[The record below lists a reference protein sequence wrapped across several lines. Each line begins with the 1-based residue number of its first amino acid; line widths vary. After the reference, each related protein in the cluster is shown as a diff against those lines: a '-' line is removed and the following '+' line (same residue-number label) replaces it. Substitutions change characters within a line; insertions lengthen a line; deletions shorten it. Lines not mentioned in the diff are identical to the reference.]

1 MDEKYALRWL
11 DLVVTTILD
20 PAKTNVST
28 IGSQE
33 LENFNSLMKQEISQ
47 SKTLLSEAAFRI
59 FSKRKIKRMV
69 GQYHRSL
76 FLLLETA
83 FERHPQIAAI
93 SEKATSLGTTA
104 IEAINELLDFIE
116 HRFGEYIDL
125 DSWVPTAHLAGIK
138 ESIAERLEK
147 LKPWLDAVAVGT
159 PLAPLVL
166 DAFSTFTDEHHK
178 KRRATFRE
186 VFYKK
191 ELIDQLEKLASSSH
205 KEELSPDRL
214 IQMLVFMNFNSR
226 HFVDYY
232 TSRIAARVRQT
243 QSAAEKMGELLLAHK
258 DFNQL
263 HHQSQLCL
271 HAGYVDV
278 RTAIRRWFEA
288 ELQYLKRQRQWET
301 AATAQTFGN
310 IPNTSTE
317 HTKILCFLSIDQIAL
332 LLRALDS
339 LRIIQ
344 ARSMNSVFQRI
355 APYLSTPRKK
365 DISWESM
372 RSKAYQFE
380 ESDKQRVLTILDSV
394 SRWISELDA
403 Q

>member
-20 PAKTNVST
+20 PAKTNVSM

-76 FLLLETA
+76 FLLLETV
-83 FERHPQIAAI
+83 FERHPPVAT